1 MTQGI
6 AASPGV
12 VIGKAFLF
20 RPEDP
25 NVPKYVLDDANI
37 EKEIA
42 RFHSALDITRHQLED
57 IKRKSEK
64 EMPGGYS
71 RIFKAYIMILED
83 PMFVDEVHNEIRNF
97 KSNAEYAVM
106 KISNELIELISKIEN
121 EYVSERAVDI
131 RDVVKRIISNLLGKE
146 RTDLSSLSS
155 EVIVIAHDLSPSDTA
170 LMNKNYVLG
179 FATDVGSRTSHTSIM
194 ARALEIPA
202 VVGLGNITQRVKTGD
217 LIIIDGNHGRI
228 LVNPEPEVVQDYI
241 IEQKKFQDFERSL
254 DVLRDLSATTLD
266 NHTIDLAGNIEIPEE
281 VESILKHGAKGIG
294 LYRTE
299 FLYIRKKEMPSE
311 EEQFI
316 YYRDAAE
323 SVAPDPIIIRTL
335 DLGGDKFA
343 SYLEFSDDVNSI
355 MGLRAIRLCLQRQDI
370 FMPQLRAILRASVYG
385 NMKIMFPMISGVE
398 ELRRA
403 KALLERAKMELVDQ
417 KIPFNPNIEIGIMIE
432 VPSAVMI
439 ADIIARECDFF
450 SIGTN
455 DLIQYALAVHRVNEE
470 IAYLYEPLHPAV
482 LRFIKH
488 AVDAAHN
495 AGIWI
500 GMCGEMASDP
510 IMAPILVGMGLDEL
524 SMSPASVPEVK
535 KLIRSVSIKEVQEM
549 AQKVFSFST
558 AWEIEDYVYEETTKR
573 FPELT
578 AWISL
583 RSQ

>member
-1 MTQGI
+1 
-6 AASPGV
+6 
-12 VIGKAFLF
+12 
-20 RPEDP
+20 
-25 NVPKYVLDDANI
+25 
-37 EKEIA
+37 
-42 RFHSALDITRHQLED
+42 
-57 IKRKSEK
+57 
-64 EMPGGYS
+64 
-71 RIFKAYIMILED
+71 
-83 PMFVDEVHNEIRNF
+83 
-97 KSNAEYAVM
+97 
-106 KISNELIELISKIEN
+106 
-121 EYVSERAVDI
+121 
-131 RDVVKRIISNLLGKE
+131 
-146 RTDLSSLSS
+146 
-155 EVIVIAHDLSPSDTA
+155 
-170 LMNKNYVLG
+170 
-179 FATDVGSRTSHTSIM
+179 
-194 ARALEIPA
+194 
-202 VVGLGNITQRVKTGD
+202 
-217 LIIIDGNHGRI
+217 
-228 LVNPEPEVVQDYI
+228 
-241 IEQKKFQDFERSL
+241 
-254 DVLRDLSATTLD
+254 
-266 NHTIDLAGNIEIPEE
+266 
-281 VESILKHGAKGIG
+281 
-294 LYRTE
+294 
-299 FLYIRKKEMPSE
+299 
-311 EEQFI
+311 
-316 YYRDAAE
+316 
-323 SVAPDPIIIRTL
+323 
-335 DLGGDKFA
+335 
-343 SYLEFSDDVNSI
+343 

-535 KLIRSVSIKEVQEM
+535 KLIRSVSIKEVREM

>member
-179 FATDVGSRTSHTSIM
+179 FATDVGSRTSHTSI
-194 ARALEIPA
+194 
-202 VVGLGNITQRVKTGD
+202 
-217 LIIIDGNHGRI
+217 
-228 LVNPEPEVVQDYI
+228 
-241 IEQKKFQDFERSL
+241 
-254 DVLRDLSATTLD
+254 
-266 NHTIDLAGNIEIPEE
+266 
-281 VESILKHGAKGIG
+281 
-294 LYRTE
+294 
-299 FLYIRKKEMPSE
+299 
-311 EEQFI
+311 
-316 YYRDAAE
+316 
-323 SVAPDPIIIRTL
+323 
-335 DLGGDKFA
+335 
-343 SYLEFSDDVNSI
+343 
-355 MGLRAIRLCLQRQDI
+355 
-370 FMPQLRAILRASVYG
+370 
-385 NMKIMFPMISGVE
+385 
-398 ELRRA
+398 
-403 KALLERAKMELVDQ
+403 
-417 KIPFNPNIEIGIMIE
+417 
-432 VPSAVMI
+432 
-439 ADIIARECDFF
+439 
-450 SIGTN
+450 
-455 DLIQYALAVHRVNEE
+455 
-470 IAYLYEPLHPAV
+470 
-482 LRFIKH
+482 
-488 AVDAAHN
+488 
-495 AGIWI
+495 
-500 GMCGEMASDP
+500 
-510 IMAPILVGMGLDEL
+510 
-524 SMSPASVPEVK
+524 
-535 KLIRSVSIKEVQEM
+535 
-549 AQKVFSFST
+549 
-558 AWEIEDYVYEETTKR
+558 
-573 FPELT
+573 
-578 AWISL
+578 
-583 RSQ
+583 